1 MFHLFNKKEFTNRG
15 GLELTNTISDSYT
28 DGKTACTKAGL
39 YKTQDGGNTWNM
51 VSNTLYDGIIKVNP
65 VTGTV
70 FVAKEDGLYI
80 SKDKGATFN

>member
-1 MFHLFNKKEFTNRG
+1 ME
-15 GLELTNTISDSYT
+15 EI
-28 DGKTACTKAGL
+28 
-39 YKTQDGGNTWNM
+39 TWNM

-80 SKDKGATFN
+80 SKDKGATFNKINSEYIFRVRYSKKRKYSKNILYNRQWRILQ